1 MALRF
6 NIETHE
12 HGIRF
17 NVKGTVVEL
26 AYHAAS
32 ALCNAIMEAC
42 SQRKEFATTKCQYWK
57 VRAQHGFLC
66 EVSPENRKQYE
77 DFIKSL
83 NIDISTLKIKQR
95 VSLSPEEQKM
105 RQKELRKE
113 RYLRMVKE
121 REESKAAKIRELQ
134 KRFHINPK
142 K

>member
-6 NIETHE
+6 NIETHK

-17 NVKGTVVEL
+17 IVKGTVIEL

-42 SQRKEFATTKCQYWK
+42 SQRKEFASTKYQYWK
-57 VRAQHGFLC
+57 SRAQHGFLC

-83 NIDISTLKIKQR
+83 NIDISTLKIKHR
-95 VSLSPEEQKM
+95 DALSPEEKKM
-105 RQKELRKE
+105 REKELRKE
-113 RYLRMVKE
+113 RYQRMVKQ
-121 REESKAAKIRELQ
+121 RNESKAAKIRELQ
-134 KRFHINPK
+134 ERFHITPK

>member
-42 SQRKEFATTKCQYWK
+42 SQRKEFATTKYQYWK

-66 EVSPENRKQYE
+66 DVSPENRKQYK

-83 NIDISTLKIKQR
+83 NIDISTLKKKQR
-95 VSLSPEEQKM
+95 PTLSPEEKKV
-105 RQKELRKE
+105 RAKEYRKE
-113 RYLRMVKE
+113 RYQRMLKQ

-134 KRFHINPK
+134 KRFHITPK

>member
-17 NVKGTVVEL
+17 TVKGTVIEL

-42 SQRKEFATTKCQYWK
+42 SQRKEFASTKYQYWK

-83 NIDISTLKIKQR
+83 NIDISTLKIKHR
-95 VSLSPEEQKM
+95 AGLSPEEKRM
-105 RQKELRKE
+105 REKELRKE
-113 RYLRMVKE
+113 RYQRMLKQ

-134 KRFHINPK
+134 NRFHITPK